1 MVTIV
6 YFIAGISTV
15 ALLILLFSNAYQV
28 LSQKREDV
36 RNAENNVTLLQ
47 DCFKTM
53 RNTPDE
59 MSARKMLETSTQIYT
74 QIEKRYNETFRKPR
88 YRVLGLLM
96 GFRKADRQK
105 TDNNKKED
113 QKL

>member
-1 MVTIV
+1 MVTIA

-15 ALLILLFSNAYQV
+15 ALLILLFSTAYQV

-36 RNAENNVTLLQ
+36 RNAEENVNLHRN
-47 DCFKTM
+47 CFKSM
-53 RNTPDE
+53 RSTPDE

-74 QIEKRYNETFRKPR
+74 QIEKHYNETLRKPR
-88 YRVLGLLM
+88 YRVPGFLM
-96 GFRKADRQK
+96 GFRKSERQK

-113 QKL
+113 